1 MYKKNVFTAARGA
14 KKKKHRA
21 PKNFRVEVAWLKHWG
36 RFGAM
41 QRGLIMSLSFDYVQL
56 AIDTF
61 LIKTSFKQSMVTMG
75 EGA

>member
-1 MYKKNVFTAARGA
+1 
-14 KKKKHRA
+14 
-21 PKNFRVEVAWLKHWG
+21 
-36 RFGAM
+36 M